1 MVPYLVWISFAAILN
16 FQIDQLNPDA
26 ESLYVPAATSQIGD
40 GGLTPDR
47 NGVNDMQSEK
57 RIFDDLA
64 KVLNGVAG
72 TVAGMGREA
81 EASMRERAREWAGG
95 LDLVS
100 REEFDAVKTLAA
112 NARAEAD
119 ALGKRVAALEA
130 RLQAKGGAAP
140 AKAKPATKSANGP
153 I

>member
-1 MVPYLVWISFAAILN
+1 
-16 FQIDQLNPDA
+16 
-26 ESLYVPAATSQIGD
+26 
-40 GGLTPDR
+40 
-47 NGVNDMQSEK
+47 MQSEK

-100 REEFDAVKTLAA
+100 REEFDAVKQMAA
-112 NARAEAD
+112 TARSEAD
-119 ALGKRVAALEA
+119 ALAKRVAVLEA
-130 RLQAKGGAAP
+130 AAGVKSTSTTKPKAAP
-140 AKAKPATKSANGP
+140 KKAAPKP
-153 I
+153 

>member
-1 MVPYLVWISFAAILN
+1 
-16 FQIDQLNPDA
+16 
-26 ESLYVPAATSQIGD
+26 
-40 GGLTPDR
+40 
-47 NGVNDMQSEK
+47 MQSEQ
-57 RIFDDLA
+57 RLVDDLA

-100 REEFDAVKTLAA
+100 REEFDVVKTLAA

-119 ALGKRVAALEA
+119 ALGKRVAALESA
-130 RLQAKGGAAP
+130 LQAKGSAAP
-140 AKAKPATKSANGP
+140 AKAKPATKSA
-153 I
+153 

>member
-1 MVPYLVWISFAAILN
+1 
-16 FQIDQLNPDA
+16 
-26 ESLYVPAATSQIGD
+26 
-40 GGLTPDR
+40 
-47 NGVNDMQSEK
+47 MQSEK

-100 REEFDAVKTLAA
+100 REEFDAVKALAA

-119 ALGKRVAALEA
+119 ALSKRVTALEA
-130 RLQAKGGAAP
+130 SIGVKAA
-140 AKAKPATKSANGP
+140 KSAPKKP
-153 I
+153 IPKT

>member
-1 MVPYLVWISFAAILN
+1 
-16 FQIDQLNPDA
+16 
-26 ESLYVPAATSQIGD
+26 
-40 GGLTPDR
+40 
-47 NGVNDMQSEK
+47 MQSEK

-100 REEFDAVKTLAA
+100 REEFDAVKQMAA
-112 NARAEAD
+112 TARAEAD
-119 ALGKRVAALEA
+119 ALMARVTKLETV
-130 RLQAKGGAAP
+130 LGATSGTKP
-140 AKAKPATKSANGP
+140 KVKPASKKPEA
-153 I
+153 

>member
-1 MVPYLVWISFAAILN
+1 
-16 FQIDQLNPDA
+16 
-26 ESLYVPAATSQIGD
+26 
-40 GGLTPDR
+40 
-47 NGVNDMQSEK
+47 MQSEK

-95 LDLVS
+95 LDLVT

-112 NARAEAD
+112 NARSEAD
-119 ALGKRVAALEA
+119 ALAKRVAALEA
-130 RLQAKGGAAP
+130 AAVSGVATADATAP
-140 AKAKPATKSANGP
+140 KAKPAPKKPAA
-153 I
+153 

>member
-1 MVPYLVWISFAAILN
+1 
-16 FQIDQLNPDA
+16 
-26 ESLYVPAATSQIGD
+26 
-40 GGLTPDR
+40 
-47 NGVNDMQSEK
+47 MQSEK

-95 LDLVS
+95 LDLVT
-100 REEFDAVKTLAA
+100 REEFEAVKTLAA

-119 ALGKRVAALEA
+119 ALAKRVAALEA
-130 RLQAKGGAAP
+130 AAGVKAP
-140 AKAKPATKSANGP
+140 AKAAAKPASKAKAAP
-153 I
+153 KKP

>member
-1 MVPYLVWISFAAILN
+1 
-16 FQIDQLNPDA
+16 
-26 ESLYVPAATSQIGD
+26 
-40 GGLTPDR
+40 
-47 NGVNDMQSEK
+47 MQSEK

-81 EASMRERAREWAGG
+81 EASMRERAREWVGG

-100 REEFDAVKTLAA
+100 REEFAAVKTLAA

-130 RLQAKGGAAP
+130 ALQAKGSAAP
-140 AKAKPATKSANGP
+140 AKAKPATKSA
-153 I
+153 

>member
-1 MVPYLVWISFAAILN
+1 
-16 FQIDQLNPDA
+16 
-26 ESLYVPAATSQIGD
+26 
-40 GGLTPDR
+40 
-47 NGVNDMQSEK
+47 MQSEK

-112 NARAEAD
+112 TVQGNFKRIQFTPDLVPAD
-119 ALGKRVAALEA
+119 LIGTRVYN
-130 RLQAKGGAAP
+130 RR
-140 AKAKPATKSANGP
+140 T

>member
-1 MVPYLVWISFAAILN
+1 
-16 FQIDQLNPDA
+16 
-26 ESLYVPAATSQIGD
+26 
-40 GGLTPDR
+40 
-47 NGVNDMQSEK
+47 MQSEK

-95 LDLVS
+95 LDLVT

-119 ALGKRVAALEA
+119 ALGKRVAALEVA
-130 RLQAKGGAAP
+130 AGLKAASAAKPKAAP
-140 AKAKPATKSANGP
+140 KKPAAKK
-153 I
+153 

>member
-1 MVPYLVWISFAAILN
+1 
-16 FQIDQLNPDA
+16 
-26 ESLYVPAATSQIGD
+26 
-40 GGLTPDR
+40 
-47 NGVNDMQSEK
+47 MQSDK

-64 KVLNGVAG
+64 KVLTGVAG

-112 NARAEAD
+112 NARSEAD
-119 ALGKRVAALEA
+119 ALAKRVTALEA
-130 RLQAKGGAAP
+130 LLNSKSPAAVPTGKPKQAPPAA
-140 AKAKPATKSANGP
+140 
-153 I
+153 

>member
-1 MVPYLVWISFAAILN
+1 
-16 FQIDQLNPDA
+16 
-26 ESLYVPAATSQIGD
+26 
-40 GGLTPDR
+40 
-47 NGVNDMQSEK
+47 VNDMQSEK

-100 REEFDAVKTLAA
+100 REEFDAVKQMAA

-119 ALGKRVAALEA
+119 ALAKRVAALEA
-130 RLQAKGGAAP
+130 AASIKS
-140 AKAKPATKSANGP
+140 AAKPKAASKKTAPKP
-153 I
+153 

>member
-1 MVPYLVWISFAAILN
+1 
-16 FQIDQLNPDA
+16 
-26 ESLYVPAATSQIGD
+26 
-40 GGLTPDR
+40 
-47 NGVNDMQSEK
+47 MQSEK

-119 ALGKRVAALEA
+119 ALEAALK
-130 RLQAKGGAAP
+130 AKGGAAP
-140 AKAKPATKSANGP
+140 VKAKPSK
-153 I
+153 